1 MDGKNSK
8 EANAHSTT
16 DATAS
21 TTASSVAM
29 MRRERMAENYLVIWV
44 DETID
49 PNNEHCQQILAELR
63 GVVNQINLCTTT
75 VQCVQWLNESNEET
89 SFLISSGAFGQ
100 KLVPD
105 IHEMP
110 KLDAIYIFCTNTE
123 HHEQWAKNWTK
134 IK

>member
-8 EANAHSTT
+8 EAIAHSTT
-16 DATAS
+16 DATAG

-29 MRRERMAENYLVIWV
+29 LRRERMAENYLVIWV

-63 GVVNQINLCTTT
+63 GVVNQINPCTTT
-75 VQCVQWLNESNEET
+75 VQCVQWLNKSNEET
-89 SFLISSGAFGQ
+89 SFVISSGAFGQ

-110 KLDAIYIFCTNTE
+110 KLDAIYIFCTSTE